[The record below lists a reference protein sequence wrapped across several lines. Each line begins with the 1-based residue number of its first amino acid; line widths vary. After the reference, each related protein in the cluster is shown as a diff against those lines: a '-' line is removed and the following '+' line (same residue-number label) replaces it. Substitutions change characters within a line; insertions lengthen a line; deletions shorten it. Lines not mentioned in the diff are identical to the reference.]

1 MKKLLRNSGIV
12 LVSIIIIVIIK
23 ILVHY
28 FIFPNIG
35 ASFNTE
41 VEGNIYHTISNP
53 DHHKYDPSQ
62 KGECEDGVGYDVWFK
77 APGPEQQDFY
87 EDEWKYDWIITRTD
101 KAGFNSIIINYD
113 ISYIDCNRSSQEI
126 KGLRDVRNWKRKIH
140 FYHSSFLQHIIHSI
154 DLTKG
159 SGFYQFR
166 VSDIQ
171 NGTYLT
177 NENDIETGFKS
188 QSKLYL
194 FIIPIYILLYWLVA
208 KYYLRKE

>member
-28 FIFPNIG
+28 FIFPNIE
-35 ASFNTE
+35 ASFNTD

-53 DHHKYDPSQ
+53 DYHKYDPSQ
-62 KGECEDGVGYDVWFK
+62 KGECEDYIYYDVCFK
-77 APGPEQQDFY
+77 EPGTEQQDFY
-87 EDEWKYDWIITRTD
+87 EDEWKYDWKWTKTD
-101 KAGFNSIIINYD
+101 KAGFNSIIRNHHIA
-113 ISYIDCNRSSQEI
+113 YIDCNRSSQEI
-126 KGLRDVRNWKRKIH
+126 KGLRDVRNWKRKIY
-140 FYHSSFLQHIIHSI
+140 FYHSSFFQHIIHSI

-159 SGFYQFR
+159 SGFYQFKI
-166 VSDIQ
+166 SDIQ

-194 FIIPIYILLYWLVA
+194 FIIPIYILLYWFLF
-208 KYYLRKE
+208 KYRRRN